1 MVVHMANNKNY
12 LNTRKCYYA
21 LISDFRNSKDSCKY
35 FPKYLSVNSFLDCIR
50 FMNLINLYIL
60 GLL

>member
-1 MVVHMANNKNY
+1 MVVHMTNNKND

-21 LISDFRNSKDSCKY
+21 LISDFRNSKDSCTY
-35 FPKYLSVNSFLDCIR
+35 FPKFLSVNSFLDCIR
-50 FMNLINLYIL
+50 FMNLYIL